1 MLIFLLSAA
10 PRLIPDFIATNLVVL
25 ITANLSVVLC
35 VQMVLVINKVVHAI
49 VNVVVVLLL
58 LVVLIATSIS
68 VVVLLV
74 LQVGHLVGLASVVQE
89 DRIGNR
95 PLSLALERWQVLQ
108 VVLSS

>member
-1 MLIFLLSAA
+1 MLIFLISAA

-49 VNVVVVLLL
+49 VNVVVLLL

-95 PLSLALERWQVLQ
+95 PLSLALEGW
-108 VVLSS
+108 